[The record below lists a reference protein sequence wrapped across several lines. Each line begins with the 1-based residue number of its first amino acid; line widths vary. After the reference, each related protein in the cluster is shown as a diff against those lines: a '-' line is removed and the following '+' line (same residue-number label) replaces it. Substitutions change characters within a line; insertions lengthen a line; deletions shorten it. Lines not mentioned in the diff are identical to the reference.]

1 MNITDKTIRALLL
14 FMSKIVKTE
23 DTLHGKPR
31 VEGTRIGAKT
41 LHELYTLRDM
51 TFEEIAEQY
60 SSITVEDVEAAV
72 EYMKK
77 QDESRSSAMA

>member
-1 MNITDKTIRALLL
+1 MAN
-14 FMSKIVKTE
+14 IVKTG

-41 LHELYTLRDM
+41 LYELYTLRDM
-51 TFEEIAEQY
+51 SFEEIAEQY
-60 SSITVEDVEAAV
+60 PSITAEDVETAV

-77 QDESRSSAMA
+77 QDEDKTPAIA

>member
-1 MNITDKTIRALLL
+1 MRR
-14 FMSKIVKTE
+14 IVKTK

-41 LHELYTLRDM
+41 LYDLYTLRDM

-60 SSITVEDVEAAV
+60 PTITAEDVKTAV

-77 QDESRSSAMA
+77 QDEDKEPAIA

>member
-1 MNITDKTIRALLL
+1 MVN
-14 FMSKIVKTE
+14 IVKTE

-41 LHELYTLRDM
+41 LYDLYTLRDM

-60 SSITVEDVEAAV
+60 ESITVNDVETAV
-72 EYMKK
+72 KYVEKHEGDK
-77 QDESRSSAMA
+77 THAIA

>member
-1 MNITDKTIRALLL
+1 MTE
-14 FMSKIVKTE
+14 IVKTE

-41 LHELYTLRDM
+41 LYDLYTLKEM
-51 TFEEIAEQY
+51 SFEEIAEQY
-60 SSITVEDVEAAV
+60 PSITAEDVETAV

-77 QDESRSSAMA
+77 QEDEGRASAIA

>member
-1 MNITDKTIRALLL
+1 MV
-14 FMSKIVKTE
+14 SIVKTE

-41 LHELYTLRDM
+41 LHDLYTVRGM

-60 SSITVEDVEAAV
+60 QSITVEEVKEAV
-72 EYMKK
+72 EYINKRE
-77 QDESRSSAMA
+77 DGETPAIA

>member
-1 MNITDKTIRALLL
+1 
-14 FMSKIVKTE
+14 MSEIVKTE

-41 LHELYTLRDM
+41 LYELYKLRDM
-51 TFEEIAEQY
+51 SFDEIAEQY
-60 SSITVEDVEAAV
+60 PSITAEDVETAV

-77 QDESRSSAMA
+77 QDGDKAAAIA

>member
-1 MNITDKTIRALLL
+1 MY
-14 FMSKIVKTE
+14 KIVKTE

-41 LHELYTLRDM
+41 LYDLYTFMDL

-60 SSITVEDVEAAV
+60 PTITAEDVETAV
-72 EYMKK
+72 DYMKK
-77 QDESRSSAMA
+77 QDGDKEPAIA